1 MTTTPTTISQLPAQS
16 GALTGGE
23 RLVVDLDGAT
33 VAASAITTSG
43 AYRILT
49 VGTTDWT
56 AIGAASSTIGVT
68 FVATAA
74 GTGTG
79 TAVALLTRQVSAQQ
93 VADLASTG
101 PVDLGWDPATR
112 TVSNSAGADAVLSLA
127 TPSADGLMAS
137 ADAAK
142 LASIVT
148 TGTTGQALRRG
159 SDGVWRGHT
168 YTAADVGAD
177 AAGAASTAISAH
189 VAADDPHPGRYTT
202 LAQAAAAA
210 PVQSVSITPPAGW
223 SVSGATTG
231 SVSLTLALPIGS
243 TLVSAADRTAWD
255 GASANALRWDGGATG
270 LNAATGRASLNL
282 GSAALAATTDFAAA
296 AHSQA
301 GSTITGPYVSAGM
314 TMATGR
320 LLGRT
325 SAGTG
330 PVEEIAITG
339 ATLAGGVLAITG
351 GATNLGYIVASRQ
364 VTSSSGS
371 AATLPLFGISSD
383 GLVPGPASSV
393 GAFLRDDGIW
403 ASPAG
408 GGGGTVN
415 SVSLAL
421 PASVFSV
428 SGSPVT
434 NTGTLSGSLVA
445 QASNRVWAGPS
456 TGADAAP
463 TFRALVAADMPA
475 TAVTPGSYGSASQVA
490 QFTVDAAGRLT
501 SSANVSI
508 SITAGQVGGLGSAA
522 LAATTDFATAAQGT
536 LAASAI
542 QPGNPALSDAR
553 EWSAPTI
560 AQADAEAGTATD
572 RRAWTAERVR
582 QAIEAWWQAAT
593 SALGK
598 ALATATDAPAA
609 RALLGLGTLATQSG
623 TFSGTSS
630 GTNTGDQTI
639 VLSGDVTGSGTAG
652 ITATLASTTVAAG
665 SYTYASFTVDAKGR
679 LTAASNGATPATAGP
694 IGSSGLTMTAGL
706 LARESGTGAPLIYA
720 VGTGG
725 LTLQSGNLLRED
737 EILIRVSNTGETVA
751 IATNFAET
759 PPLARPGVILEVQ
772 WSLAPT
778 ALGSSSSQAM
788 PYRRSGGTKT
798 SLLTANASIAANAA
812 SVNATSLLIA
822 SPTFAVGDTIGL
834 DLVAVG
840 TGSSGHILQ
849 LTVRYL

>member
-33 VAASAITTSG
+33 VAASAITAGG
-43 AYRILT
+43 AYQVLT

-56 AIGAASSTIGVT
+56 TIGAASSAIGVA

-79 TAVALLTRQVSAQQ
+79 TAVALLTRRVSAQQ

-127 TPSADGLMAS
+127 TPSADGLMPS
-137 ADAAK
+137 ADATK

-189 VAADDPHPGRYTT
+189 VAAADPHPGRYTT

-210 PVQSVSITPPAGW
+210 PVQSVSITPPPGW

-231 SVSLTLALPIGS
+231 SVSLTLALPTGA

-255 GASANALRWDGGATG
+255 GASANALRWDGGSAGLAQVTARTSLGLAQVSWTGAYADLSGLPPLGTAAALNHGTAAGNLVRLDPTTGRLPPVDGSQLTNLPTGPGGGVSDGDKGDIVVSGGGTTWLIDSIVRANWDTAYTERLRWDGSATG

-282 GSAALAATTDFAAA
+282 GSAALAATA
-296 AHSQA
+296 
-301 GSTITGPYVSAGM
+301 
-314 TMATGR
+314 
-320 LLGRT
+320 
-325 SAGTG
+325 
-330 PVEEIAITG
+330 
-339 ATLAGGVLAITG
+339 
-351 GATNLGYIVASRQ
+351 
-364 VTSSSGS
+364 
-371 AATLPLFGISSD
+371 
-383 GLVPGPASSV
+383 
-393 GAFLRDDGIW
+393 
-403 ASPAG
+403 
-408 GGGGTVN
+408 
-415 SVSLAL
+415 
-421 PASVFSV
+421 
-428 SGSPVT
+428 
-434 NTGTLSGSLVA
+434 
-445 QASNRVWAGPS
+445 
-456 TGADAAP
+456 
-463 TFRALVAADMPA
+463 
-475 TAVTPGSYGSASQVA
+475 
-490 QFTVDAAGRLT
+490 
-501 SSANVSI
+501 
-508 SITAGQVGGLGSAA
+508 
-522 LAATTDFATAAQGT
+522 DFATAAQGT

-572 RRAWTAERVR
+572 RRAWTAQRVR

-598 ALATATDAPAA
+598 ALATAPDAPAA
-609 RALLGLGTLATQSG
+609 RALLDLGTLSTQSG

-652 ITATLASTTVAAG
+652 ITATLANTTVAAG
-665 SYTYASFTVDAKGR
+665 SYTYAGFTVDAGGR
-679 LTAASNGATPATAGP
+679 LTAASNGATPALAGA

-706 LARESGTGAPLIYA
+706 LAREFGTGAPLIHA

-725 LTLQSGNLLRED
+725 LTLQGGNLLRED

-759 PPLARPGVILEVQ
+759 PPLARPGVILAVQ

-788 PYRRSGGTKT
+788 LYRRSGGTKA
-798 SLLTANASIAANAA
+798 SLLTANASIAANAS

-822 SPTFAVGDTIGL
+822 SPTLAVGDTIGL

-840 TGSSGHILQ
+840 AGSSGHILQ